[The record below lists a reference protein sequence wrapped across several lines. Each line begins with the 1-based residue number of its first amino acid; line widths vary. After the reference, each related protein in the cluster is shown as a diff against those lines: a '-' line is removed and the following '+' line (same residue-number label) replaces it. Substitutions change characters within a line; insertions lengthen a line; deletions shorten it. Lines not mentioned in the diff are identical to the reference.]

1 MAQHKQLTW
10 NELRVGLFVLAGIS
24 LLVVA
29 VFYVTAS
36 ENPLSAKYRLRTFLP
51 EVAGLSVGA
60 PVRLDGIDI
69 GNVDDIAVN
78 PAIGGPAAD
87 KKRNIIVTMR
97 ISTKYQNNIRA
108 DSEAHPETEGLLGNR
123 FMNISRGFSGKVLQP
138 NDELTGTPK
147 PGIDELVEQGTALE
161 AHMNGLVENVQ
172 GMVAD
177 VRAGKGT
184 IGQLVASRSAYDHF
198 DSAVNKLDTMLT
210 NIQAGQGS
218 IGQLY
223 ATDTLHKKMD
233 VALDRTNNILDA
245 IRQQKGAFGKLVYD
259 PSLHEKIS
267 QFLDK
272 GNGLI
277 DDVRN
282 GNGTITRLLKDDS
295 LFATW
300 KQTGTN
306 LSTATA
312 KLNDNTSTA
321 GRLFNDPKLYDNL
334 TGLTGDLRLFMNDFR
349 KDPKKYLH
357 VKFAIF

>member
-36 ENPLSAKYRLRTFLP
+36 ENPLSTKIRLVTYLP
-51 EVAGLSVGA
+51 EVEGLSVGA

-69 GNVDDIAVN
+69 GNVDDIQVN
-78 PAIGGPAAD
+78 PSIGGPAAD
-87 KKRNIIVTMR
+87 RKRNIIVTMR
-97 ISTKYQNNIRA
+97 ITKKFQNNIRT
-108 DSEAHPETEGLLGNR
+108 DSEARPVTEGLLGNR
-123 FMNISRGFSGKVLQP
+123 FMNITRGFTGRVLNDWDEVTGKQVA
-138 NDELTGTPK
+138 
-147 PGIDELVEQGTALE
+147 GIDELVAEGTALE
-161 AHMNGLVENVQ
+161 THMNGLIDNVQ
-172 GMVAD
+172 TLVTD
-177 VRAGKGT
+177 VRGGKGT
-184 IGQLVASRSAYDHF
+184 IGQFVTNRSAYDHF

-218 IGQLY
+218 IGQFY
-223 ATDTLHKKMD
+223 ATDTIHKKLDSALGRADD
-233 VALDRTNNILDA
+233 VLSA
-245 IRQQKGAFGKLVYD
+245 IQQQKGAFGKLVYD
-259 PSLHEKIS
+259 PILHEKIS
-267 QFLDK
+267 QFVDK

-295 LFATW
+295 LFGTW
-300 KQTGTN
+300 KQAGTD
-306 LSTATA
+306 LATATA
-312 KLNDNTSTA
+312 KLNDNTSSA

-334 TGLTGDLRLFMNDFR
+334 TGLTGDLRLFMSDFR